1 MREWII
7 KQQFL
12 ALASSRKGSLLR
24 FQVESE
30 F

>member
-1 MREWII
+1 MHEWII
-7 KQQFL
+7 KHQFL
-12 ALASSRKGSLLR
+12 ALANLRKGSLLR